1 MSQAGSHETGE
12 NIILL
17 FFNIIIRLM
26 FMLYEI
32 FILALTIVYI
42 P

>member
-1 MSQAGSHETGE
+1 MCQAESHETGK

-17 FFNIIIRLM
+17 SNIIIRLM
-26 FMLYEI
+26 FTLYEI
-32 FILALTIVYI
+32 CILALTIVYI